1 MSYYFVNNRYPVSD
15 PNMDLNFNNDILY
28 QNILGDE
35 AMIDPHPYDN
45 ADEEPKRARKPDGQ
59 DIRAKA
65 PGYNISLCFIL
76 IVILVIIIFYMIHQN
91 KKRIRLEGQTVQIP
105 PYGYSQYGGGIGV
118 NGAPHLVM
126 LGPGKMFD

>member
-35 AMIDPHPYDN
+35 AMVAPQKYAN
-45 ADEEPKRARKPDGQ
+45 ADEVPKRSRRPDNR

-65 PGYNISLCFIL
+65 PGYNIALCFIM
-76 IVILVIIIFYMIHQN
+76 IVILVVIMFYMIHQN
-91 KKRIRLEGQTVQIP
+91 KQRVTFDNRTIRIPQT
-105 PYGYSQYGGGIGV
+105 SAYGG
-118 NGAPHLVM
+118 APQYVV
-126 LGPGKMFD
+126 LGPGEIYE